1 MKLSINKL
9 GILVSLNFNNSVII
23 IANDIINY
31 GMDQASQM
39 EDGNNANY
47 TVSLDTYLKDFDED
61 TQKYILK
68 NIDSIIEDINASEC
82 VLDLVVE
89 KEDKNIELNMIFY
102 WENLLNEVDKKIDTT
117 ARSMGVEM
125 DLKDIKEMSAD
136 ILDDDAFNDDIISKI
151 KYFDNE
157 HDKELS
163 Y

>member
-9 GILVSLNFNNSVII
+9 

-61 TQKYILK
+61 TQKYILE
-68 NIDSIIEDINASEC
+68 NIDSIIQDIDASEC

-102 WENLLNEVDKKIDTT
+102 WENLLNEVDKK
-117 ARSMGVEM
+117 
-125 DLKDIKEMSAD
+125 
-136 ILDDDAFNDDIISKI
+136 
-151 KYFDNE
+151 
-157 HDKELS
+157 
-163 Y
+163 

>member
-9 GILVSLNFNNSVII
+9 

-39 EDGNNANY
+39 EDVNNANY
-47 TVSLDTYLKDFDED
+47 IVCLDTYLKDFDED
-61 TQKYILK
+61 TQKYVLE
-68 NIDSIIEDINASEC
+68 NIDSIINDIEASEC
-82 VLDLVVE
+82 VLDLEVE
-89 KEDKNIELNMIFY
+89 KEDKKMNLNMIFY
-102 WENLLNEVDKKIDTT
+102 WENLLNEIDKKIDST

-136 ILDDDAFNDDIISKI
+136 ILDDDAFNDDIISRI
-151 KYFDNE
+151 KYFDKDNN
-157 HDKELS
+157 KELN

>member
-9 GILVSLNFNNSVII
+9 

-61 TQKYILK
+61 TQKYILE
-68 NIDSIIEDINASEC
+68 NIDSIIQDIDASEC

-136 ILDDDAFNDDIISKI
+136 ILDDDAFNDDIISRI

-163 Y
+163 C

>member
-9 GILVSLNFNNSVII
+9 

-47 TVSLDTYLKDFDED
+47 IVSLDTYLEDFDED
-61 TQKYILK
+61 TQKYISE
-68 NIDSIIEDINASEC
+68 NMDSIIEDINSNEC
-82 VLDLVVE
+82 VLDLEVE
-89 KEDKNIELNMIFY
+89 KEEKNINLDMIFC
-102 WENLLNEVDKKIDTT
+102 WGNLLNEVDKKIDST

-136 ILDDDAFNDDIISKI
+136 ILDDDAFNDDIISRI

-163 Y
+163 C

>member
-9 GILVSLNFNNSVII
+9 

-47 TVSLDTYLKDFDED
+47 IVSLDTYLKDFDED